1 MATFIAPWSLEA
13 FGNRGRDMGLLE
25 LFWILSKVSEGAL
38 GETHK
43 THRNPDGF

>member
-1 MATFIAPWSLEA
+1 MATSMAPWSLEA
-13 FGNRGRDMGLLE
+13 FGNGGRDMGILE
-25 LFWILSKVSEGAL
+25 LFWILRKVSDGDL